1 MSTTSDTDYVY
12 ELYGI
17 KRENFYIR
25 SPDDINNEKKL
36 VNSNRFLSAT
46 FLKKH
51 TKPQRV
57 EGIEKEIKIERK
69 KYETQVNDSKLY
81 DNEDERKFTYCYF
94 CSIGAHFHEKTKPV
108 PVSKRRYLKK
118 YVDLS
123 QWLKKIENDF
133 NNDFDYVFKIKT
145 GSNKYAGTNANVI
158 NLSIKIFFIRFHY
171 LIKLGMVQYCRQ

>member
-1 MSTTSDTDYVY
+1 M
-12 ELYGI
+12 
-17 KRENFYIR
+17 
-25 SPDDINNEKKL
+25 
-36 VNSNRFLSAT
+36 
-46 FLKKH
+46 
-51 TKPQRV
+51 
-57 EGIEKEIKIERK
+57 

-108 PVSKRRYLKK
+108 PESKRRYLKK